1 MIKYPKKINK
11 LPYSE
16 KIKNPKSFYGLNP
29 KIKFCTKCTYSNQKP
44 TSEKEYQHKAS
55 TKKNTILFDED
66 QICAACRILERK
78 ENIINYK
85 KKQYI
90 NYENCM
96 ARVWVKKYG
105 YFQCNRK
112 KKGQCSDFCE
122 LHKVSLVQIFQHL
135 QKLFFLGQSQPSKLF

>member
-1 MIKYPKKINK
+1 MIKSSVSKKTLNELDKIIQTYKVNILKDINK
-11 LPYSE
+11 TYELKMSE
-16 KIKNPKSFYGLNP
+16 ELINMF
-29 KIKFCTKCTYSNQKP
+29 
-44 TSEKEYQHKAS
+44 
-55 TKKNTILFDED
+55 
-66 QICAACRILERK
+66 LERK

-112 KKGQCSDFCE
+112 KKDN
-122 LHKVSLVQIFQHL
+122 VQIFVNCI
-135 QKLFFLGQSQPSKLF
+135 KINSIMEE

>member
-1 MIKYPKKINK
+1 MIKSSVSKKTLNELDKIIQTYKVNILKDINK
-11 LPYSE
+11 
-16 KIKNPKSFYGLNP
+16 
-29 KIKFCTKCTYSNQKP
+29 TYELKMS
-44 TSEKEYQHKAS
+44 
-55 TKKNTILFDED
+55 DEEL
-66 QICAACRILERK
+66 ISMFLERK

-112 KKGQCSDFCE
+112 KKGKCSDFCE
-122 LHKVSLVQIFQHL
+122 LHKDKLNYGRIY
-135 QKLFFLGQSQPSKLF
+135 QKINMD